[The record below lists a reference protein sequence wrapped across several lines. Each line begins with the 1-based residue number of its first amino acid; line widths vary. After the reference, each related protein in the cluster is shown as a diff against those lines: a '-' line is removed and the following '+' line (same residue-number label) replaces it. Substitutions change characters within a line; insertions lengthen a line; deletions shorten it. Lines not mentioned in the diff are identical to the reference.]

1 MNREKE
7 ISKIA
12 LLITLVSALF
22 LTLSPPY
29 FGALLPL
36 IFIIPIYMAIHGVK
50 AGKKSGMY
58 ISLGILPLALSVSV
72 IWINYFLA
80 VFKNLSQEF
89 LNMSSQYHV
98 SLLMAK
104 FLTIGAFTLS
114 FLLAA
119 LSIMA
124 FIAII
129 KSRKSFK

>member
-36 IFIIPIYMAIHGVK
+36 IFIIPIYMGIHGVK
-50 AGKKSGMY
+50 VGKKSGMY

-72 IWINYFLA
+72 IWIKYFFT

-104 FLTIGAFTLS
+104 FLTIGAVILS
-114 FLLAA
+114 FLLAT
-119 LSIMA
+119 LSIVT
-124 FIAII
+124 FIVII
-129 KSRKSFK
+129 RSRKSFK

>member
-36 IFIIPIYMAIHGVK
+36 IFVIPIYMAIHGVK
-50 AGKKSGMY
+50 AGKKSGIY

-72 IWINYFLA
+72 IWIKYFLA

-89 LNMSSQYHV
+89 LNMSSQYHI
-98 SLLMAK
+98 SLFMAK
-104 FLTIGAFTLS
+104 FLIIGAFALS
-114 FLLAA
+114 FLLAT
-119 LSIMA
+119 LSITT
-124 FIAII
+124 FIVIV
-129 KSRKSFK
+129 KNRKSFK

>member
-36 IFIIPIYMAIHGVK
+36 IFIIPIYMGIHGVK

-72 IWINYFLA
+72 VWINYFSA

-98 SLLMAK
+98 SLLVAK
-104 FLTIGAFTLS
+104 FLTIGAFILS
-114 FLLAA
+114 FVLAA
-119 LSIMA
+119 LSIMT
-124 FIAII
+124 FIVII
-129 KSRKSFK
+129 KNRRIFK

>member
-22 LTLSPPY
+22 LILSPPY

-36 IFIIPIYMAIHGVK
+36 IFIIPIYMGIHGVK
-50 AGKKSGMY
+50 VGKKSGMY

-80 VFKNLSQEF
+80 VCKSLSQEF
-89 LNMSSQYHV
+89 LSMSFQYNV
-98 SLLMAK
+98 PIFMAK
-104 FLTIGAFTLS
+104 FLIIGAFTLS
-114 FLLAA
+114 FLLSI
-119 LSIMA
+119 LSITT
-124 FIAII
+124 FIIMI
-129 KSRKSFK
+129 KSRRIFK